1 MHKSPRTMHESQPDT
16 CWLHSA
22 GPYRSDTGIGKPL
35 HLHPVWEAVYYVD
48 GTPRCRVN
56 DELLETGPGLLLAL
70 PPGTP
75 HGEVTNQPWS
85 CYWVLFD
92 HPRLVRQTTIIQDD
106 AEGSIRHIVTA
117 IAREWR
123 SEQPHREEMI
133 DSLLCQLGVIIQR
146 ATTTVAPTSAE
157 LLVEQFERALA
168 DRFQDSVSIADLC
181 EHFGVST
188 SYMRSQFRRFRGIS
202 PMERVQHLRVR
213 QAISSIQNSTLT
225 LDAIAETCGFSSA
238 SHLSRQVKR
247 VTGRPPGAFRTSL
260 PT

>member
-1 MHKSPRTMHESQPDT
+1 MSPRSMHETQLQT

-35 HLHPVWEAVYYVD
+35 HLHPVWEAVYYVE

-56 DELLETGPGLLLAL
+56 DEILATRPGLMMVL

-75 HGEVTNQPWS
+75 HGEVTDKPWACS
-85 CYWVLFD
+85 WVLFD
-92 HPRLVRQTTIIQDD
+92 HPGLNRQTAVIEDD
-106 AEGSIRHIVTA
+106 AEGSLRHIVTT

-146 ATTTVAPTSAE
+146 ATTTAVPTSAE
-157 LLVEQFERALA
+157 LLVEQFERALE
-168 DRFQDSVSIADLC
+168 DQFHDTVSIADLS
-181 EHFGVST
+181 EQFGVSA
-188 SYMRSQFRRFRGIS
+188 SYMRAQFRRFRGIS
-202 PMERVQHLRVR
+202 PMERVQQMRVR
-213 QAISSIQNSTLT
+213 QAISSIQNSTLP

-260 PT
+260 PS